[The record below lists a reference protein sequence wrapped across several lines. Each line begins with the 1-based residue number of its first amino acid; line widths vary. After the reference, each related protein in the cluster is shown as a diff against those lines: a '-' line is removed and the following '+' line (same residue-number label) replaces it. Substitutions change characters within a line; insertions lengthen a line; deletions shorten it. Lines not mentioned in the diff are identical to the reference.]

1 LNGRPAVFLDRDGT
15 LNRDV
20 GYVTHLDDFQLYA
33 RAAAAV
39 KRIADSGYAA
49 ILATNQAG
57 VARGYFP
64 EWMVEKVHEKLQS
77 ELAKHGAKL
86 DAIYYCPHHP
96 SSEDPAYT
104 IDSEM
109 RKPRPGMLLKAAKE
123 HDLALPRSFMIG
135 DKYSDMECGWAA
147 GCRSAFVLTGYGR
160 GEMELRGD
168 SWPRKP
174 DIIAEDVYAAVE
186 SVLEIN
192 REEGR

>member
-1 LNGRPAVFLDRDGT
+1 MSGRPAVFLDRDGT
-15 LNRDV
+15 LNREV

-77 ELAKHGAKL
+77 ELARHGTKL

-96 SSEDPAYT
+96 SSDDPAYA

-123 HDLALPRSFMIG
+123 HNLALSRSFMIG
-135 DKYSDMECGWAA
+135 DKYSDMECGWVA

-160 GEMELRGD
+160 GEMELHGD

-174 DIIAEDVYAAVE
+174 DIIVEDVYAAVE
-186 SVLEIN
+186 SILEIN
-192 REEGR
+192 KEEGR